1 MPVHRRCRVR
11 SAIAVSASLALFVI
25 WGCAPHRKA
34 PRSNPPPEVRTET
47 RGKTVVLPFVDM
59 TKIFG
64 QSASVRNPLT
74 SKVFFTGQVDEEGAG
89 KMTNALYRMIGPEKG
104 LVWGSYPDGSID
116 PEIKAGGLKNNFMA
130 QLQSIGRRK
139 KADTV
144 LAGYLYA
151 FRDRTG
157 GSYGVERP
165 AHVAF
170 ELVLIGVGSGR
181 ILWQRSFQET
191 QKPLSE
197 DITRLGTF
205 LKRGGRWISASEMGA
220 NALQEMLKSIPSPR
234 RP

>member
-1 MPVHRRCRVR
+1 MRT
-11 SAIAVSASLALFVI
+11 AIAVLLAHFVI
-25 WGCAPHRKA
+25 LGCALQRSA
-34 PRSNPPPEVRTET
+34 PENTPPAQN

-64 QSASVRNPLT
+64 HGASVRNPLT
-74 SKVFFTGQVDEEGAG
+74 SKVFLTGQVDEEGAG
-89 KMTNALYRMIGPEKG
+89 KMTNVLYRMMGQEKG
-104 LVWGSYPDGSID
+104 LVWGSYPGGSID
-116 PEIKAGGLKNNFMA
+116 PEIKAGELKNNFMA

-139 KADTV
+139 KADAV

-157 GSYGVERP
+157 GSYGVERS

-170 ELVLIGVGSGR
+170 ELVLIGVGNGR

-197 DITRLGTF
+197 DITKLGTF

-234 RP
+234 QP

>member
-1 MPVHRRCRVR
+1 VR
-11 SAIAVSASLALFVI
+11 SAIAASLALFVI

-34 PRSNPPPEVRTET
+34 PESNPPSET
-47 RGKTVVLPFVDM
+47 RGGIRGKTVVMPFVDM

-64 QSASVRNPLT
+64 SGASARNPLT

-89 KMTNALYRMIGPEKG
+89 KMTNALYRLMGPEKG
-104 LVWGSYPDGSID
+104 LVWGRYPDGSID
-116 PEIKAGGLKNNFMA
+116 PGLKVGGPKNHLMA
-130 QLQSIGRRK
+130 QLQAIGRRSR
-139 KADTV
+139 ADAV

-151 FRDRTG
+151 FRNRTG

-165 AHVAF
+165 ARVAF

-205 LKRGGRWISASEMGA
+205 LKRGGRWISAGEMGA
-220 NALQEMLKSIPSPR
+220 NALQEMLKSIPSPG

>member
-1 MPVHRRCRVR
+1 MR
-11 SAIAVSASLALFVI
+11 SAIAASLTLFVL
-25 WGCAPHRKA
+25 WGCAPHRTA
-34 PRSNPPPEVRTET
+34 PESKSPAKT
-47 RGKTVVLPFVDM
+47 RGTTVVLPFVDM
-59 TKIFG
+59 TSVFG
-64 QSASVRNPLT
+64 HSASIRNPLT
-74 SKVFFTGQVDEEGAG
+74 SKVFLTGRVDEEGAA
-89 KMTNALYRMIGPEKG
+89 KMTNALYRMIGHEKG
-104 LVWGSYPDGSID
+104 LVWGSYPGGSID
-116 PEIKAGGLKNNFMA
+116 PAYKDGGPKNHLMA
-130 QLQSIGRRK
+130 QLQSIGRRN

-170 ELVLIGVGSGR
+170 ELVMIGVGSGR

-220 NALQEMLKSIPSPR
+220 NALQEMLKSIPSPGQ
-234 RP
+234 P

>member
-1 MPVHRRCRVR
+1 VR
-11 SAIAVSASLALFVI
+11 STIAASLALFVI
-25 WGCAPHRKA
+25 WGCAPHRPA
-34 PRSNPPPEVRTET
+34 PENIPPSETRAET
-47 RGKTVVLPFVDM
+47 RGRTVVMPFVDM

-64 QSASVRNPLT
+64 VGASVRNPLT
-74 SKVFFTGQVDEEGAG
+74 SKIFFTAQVDEEGAG

-104 LVWGSYPDGSID
+104 LVWGRYPEGSID
-116 PEIKAGGLKNNFMA
+116 PGFTAGGPKNHLMA
-130 QLQSIGRRK
+130 QLQSIGRRQ
-139 KADTV
+139 KADAV
-144 LAGYLYA
+144 LSGYLYA

-205 LKRGGRWISASEMGA
+205 LKRGGRWISSGEMGT

>member
-1 MPVHRRCRVR
+1 MRL
-11 SAIAVSASLALFVI
+11 AITASLALFVI
-25 WGCAPHRKA
+25 WGCAPHRPA
-34 PRSNPPPEVRTET
+34 PESNPPSKTRAET
-47 RGKTVVLPFVDM
+47 RGKTVVMPFVDM

-64 QSASVRNPLT
+64 QSTSVRNPLT
-74 SKVFFTGQVDEEGAG
+74 SKVFFTDQVDEEGAG

-104 LVWGSYPDGSID
+104 LVWGSYPGGSID
-116 PEIKAGGLKNNFMA
+116 PGFKAVGPKNHLMA

-139 KADTV
+139 KADAV

-165 AHVAF
+165 ARVAF
-170 ELVLIGVGSGR
+170 ELVLIGVDSGR
-181 ILWQRSFQET
+181 ILWQRSFKET

-205 LKRGGRWISASEMGA
+205 LKRGGRWISAGEMGA
-220 NALQEMLKSIPSPR
+220 SALQEMLKSIPSPR